1 MGYAIAW
8 LINTIIGLLI
18 FLIIAQAILSWL
30 VAFNVCNVR
39 NGYVYNVVKFL
50 DRITDPLLRPLR
62 RVIPSFGGIDITP
75 VILLLGLQFLRI
87 VLERSVYPPLIANL
101 G

>member
-8 LINTIIGLLI
+8 LVNNIIGLLI

-30 VAFNVCNVR
+30 VAFNVINVR
-39 NGYVYNVVKFL
+39 NRFVYQVVQFL
-50 DRITDPLLRPLR
+50 DRVTDPLLRPIR
-62 RVIPSFGGIDITP
+62 RIVPPFGGIDITP

-87 VLERSVYPPLIANL
+87 LLNRSVFPPMIAAL

>member
-18 FLIIAQAILSWL
+18 FLIIAQAIVSWL
-30 VAFNVCNVR
+30 VAFNVVNVR
-39 NGYVYNVVKFL
+39 NSFVYNAVRFL
-50 DRITDPLLRPLR
+50 DRVTEPLLRPLR
-62 RVIPSFGGIDITP
+62 RFIPSFGGIDITP

-87 VLERSVYPPLIANL
+87 LLERSVYPPLIQAL

>member
-30 VAFNVCNVR
+30 VAFNVVNVR
-39 NGYVYNVVKFL
+39 NGFVYNVVKFL

-62 RVIPSFGGIDITP
+62 RFIPSFGGIDITP
-75 VILLLGLQFLRI
+75 VILLLGLQFLQI
-87 VLERSVYPPLIANL
+87 VLNREVYPPLIQAL

>member
-30 VAFNVCNVR
+30 VAFNVVNVR
-39 NGYVYNVVKFL
+39 NRFVYNVVKFL

-62 RVIPSFGGIDITP
+62 RFIPSFGGIDITP
-75 VILLLGLQFLRI
+75 VILLLGLQFLQI
-87 VLERSVYPPLIANL
+87 VLNREVYPPLIQAL

>member
-1 MGYAIAW
+1 MGVAIAW

-30 VAFNVCNVR
+30 IAFNVVNVR
-39 NGYVYNVVKFL
+39 NPFVRQVAQFL
-50 DRITDPLLRPLR
+50 ERITYPLLRPIR
-62 RVIPSFGGIDITP
+62 RFVPPLGGVDITP
-75 VILLLGLQFLRI
+75 IILLLLLQFLRI
-87 VLERSVYPPLIANL
+87 VLNRSVFPHLIAAL

>member
-1 MGYAIAW
+1 MGVAIAW
-8 LINTIIGLLI
+8 LISTVINLLI
-18 FLIIAQAILSWL
+18 FIIIAQAILSWL
-30 VAFNVCNVR
+30 VAFNVVNVR
-39 NGYVYNVVKFL
+39 NGFVYNVVKFL
-50 DRITDPLLRPLR
+50 DQVTDPLLRPLR

-87 VLERSVYPPLIANL
+87 VLEREVYPFLYASL

>member
-8 LINTIIGLLI
+8 LINTVIGLLI

-30 VAFNVCNVR
+30 VAFNVVNVR
-39 NGYVYNVVKFL
+39 NGFVYNVVRFL
-50 DRITDPLLRPLR
+50 DRVTDPLLRPLR
-62 RVIPSFGGIDITP
+62 RFIPSFGGIDITP

-87 VLERSVYPPLIANL
+87 VLERSVYPPLIQAL